1 MKKESCVLV
10 KPSKWNILVYVHAAL
25 LLWAVLFICGLLVF
39 SKTNFVFAFG
49 NFFFLFVNIPLAILS
64 FVLMSKDYIDIK
76 YKVPTAVLSVLNI
89 IVGISAWYFV
99 ILLIQEANLG

>member
-1 MKKESCVLV
+1 MILPVLIL
-10 KPSKWNILVYVHAAL
+10 KPTVSACAL
-25 LLWAVLFICGLLVF
+25 AYCD
-39 SKTNFVFAFG
+39 NE
-49 NFFFLFVNIPLAILS
+49 LS
-64 FVLMSKDYIDIK
+64 FVLMSKDYIDIQ